1 MILNNNLYTIV
12 RKEQT
17 STGISYIIRL
27 NAQHFIYKAHFPGEP
42 VTPGV
47 CILQIAQELLSE
59 ETKLNLSLKKIKN
72 AKFTAVIA
80 PNNISELIVTFSNIK
95 TVEGEVSC
103 QCTIS
108 SKIPNS
114 VYAKLSFTCLKYD

>member
-27 NAQHFIYKAHFPGEP
+27 NAQHFIYEAHFPGEP

-59 ETKLNLSLKKIKN
+59 ETELNLSLKKIKN

-95 TVEGEVSC
+95 T
-103 QCTIS
+103 IF
-108 SKIPNS
+108 
-114 VYAKLSFTCLKYD
+114 FTCIN

>member
-17 STGISYIIRL
+17 TTGISYIIHL
-27 NAQHFIYKAHFPGEP
+27 NAQHFIYEAHFPGEP

-59 ETKLNLSLKKIKN
+59 ETELDLSLKKIKN